1 MTIDRLHLAELIEKG
16 SDADLLREMMTFVV
30 ESLTGATCGERS
42 ADRTNQ
48 RNGYRDRP
56 WHTTLGTLPVAI
68 PKLRRGSYFPSF
80 LDSIARGPPRRPGE
94 IASEAEQQTV
104 AN

>member
-30 ESLTGATCGERS
+30 DRMMDLDVESLTGAAYGERS
-42 ADRTNQ
+42 GDRRNQ

-56 WHTTLGTLPVAI
+56 
-68 PKLRRGSYFPSF
+68 
-80 LDSIARGPPRRPGE
+80 
-94 IASEAEQQTV
+94 
-104 AN
+104 